1 MPLPILCSDSE
12 ERERERERVFRNVRT
27 KENVPSSLKLVRVS
41 VCVCFERVSECF
53 NVSKT
58 LRRLTRK

>member
-27 KENVPSSLKLVRVS
+27 KEIVPVSEACACVCMGVRV
-41 VCVCFERVSECF
+41 CVFIAAVDRE
-53 NVSKT
+53 
-58 LRRLTRK
+58 